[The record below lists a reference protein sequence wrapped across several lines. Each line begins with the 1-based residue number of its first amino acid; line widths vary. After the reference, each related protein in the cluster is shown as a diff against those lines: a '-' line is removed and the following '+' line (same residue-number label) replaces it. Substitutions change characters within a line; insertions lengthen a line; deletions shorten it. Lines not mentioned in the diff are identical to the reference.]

1 MEKKDNKA
9 EGEEER
15 IIETED
21 LEDYGRQD
29 GQMKQS
35 LKILVLQKKVAS
47 QVKQKTADKEENIEI
62 Y

>member
-1 MEKKDNKA
+1 M
-9 EGEEER
+9 
-15 IIETED
+15 ED

-29 GQMKQS
+29 GKMKQS

>member
-9 EGEEER
+9 EEEEER
-15 IIETED
+15 IIETKD

-29 GQMKQS
+29 GKMKQS

-47 QVKQKTADKEENIEI
+47 QVKQKTADKKENIEI

>member
-9 EGEEER
+9 EEEEER
-15 IIETED
+15 IIETKD

-29 GQMKQS
+29 GKMKQS